1 MKKQTPFLLVS
12 FKQHTDKMACK
23 AIRPDLG
30 FCRNYAMEGTDFCH
44 CHRNMVREVVEERW
58 KERYLE
64 QRVWFSLWHKPSL
77 DKCMSYLL
85 EPFVFLTKED
95 ILKMPYPTS
104 KLVPLYREMVRHKI
118 CEPMDNPF
126 LFGRAVEMYVDWVQ
140 LPLHTWRTSQME
152 KLEALFQTNEH
163 SILCFITFLMCVLQ
177 RQRYPDEDVEDLFPK
192 LLRLVDCDAGR
203 EFAMGCPELNGFPEV
218 LQKYELPDCFTEFL
232 KGAFTEEI
240 VKLRKEA
247 FFIKKSRMNIVKEEL
262 MAKTWHPDRIWKYL
276 EMGYEMDDE

>member
-1 MKKQTPFLLVS
+1 MASIQQYIV
-12 FKQHTDKMACK
+12 KMACK
-23 AIRPDLG
+23 AIRADLG

-58 KERYLE
+58 KERYLKE
-64 QRVWFSLWHKPSL
+64 KIWFSPWHKPSL

-85 EPFVFLTKED
+85 EPFVFLTKEEV
-95 ILKMPYPTS
+95 LKIPS
-104 KLVPLYREMVRHKI
+104 QRRKFVPLYCELVLHKK

-126 LFGRAVEMYVDWVQ
+126 LFGRAVETYVDWSH
-140 LPLHTWRTSQME
+140 LPIYQWRSEEMK

-163 SILCFITFLMCVLQ
+163 SILCFVTFLMCVLQ
-177 RQRYPDEDVEDLFPK
+177 RERYPDEDVQDLFPK

-218 LQKYELPDCFTEFL
+218 LQKYELPDCFVDFL
-232 KGAFTEEI
+232 KGAFTERI
-240 VKLRKEA
+240 KQLRKEA
-247 FFIKKSRMNIVKEEL
+247 FFIQKSRMNIVKEEL

-276 EMGYEMDDE
+276 EMGYDMDDE